1 HPREE
6 TPIKLTTLHSKWIP
20 HGDVSSENHKYE
32 SVGATE
38 LPDDEAPNDGS
49 KPLPK
54 IKAKW
59 MTGLLFCALG
69 VALALLAHVILT
81 VKLAT
86 KAASRGYGWGDSSS
100 VVFHGECSTANS
112 TATWLHVLINIIVL
126 TLTATSSYCCQI
138 LAAPSRA
145 GVDKAHARRVW
156 VSIGSS
162 SFTNIWYAPYWRK
175 ILWLLAL
182 LSSLPVQMAYNS
194 FVYVSVNAQ
203 DFGMVIAP
211 TNFTTTGSDWNTT
224 AHFEDMVGMSAGSLR
239 TAISSGS
246 LERLNITD
254 CADELAS
261 FQTRKNLVVA
271 MSSEVDM
278 LSGWT
283 CRMNAY
289 NDGPRF
295 NSTEGGCSLTEAWKG
310 GLEFDWFIKDPL
322 SLSTESKIEY
332 CYHQPVKATCQLE
345 CSLPIG
351 VAVMTCIA
359 VKLVC
364 MLIAALDRRKEIFLT
379 IGDALASFLR
389 RPDQYTVNNCLM
401 ARTNKGQSKVK
412 LTLNEYPWVSIFSRS
427 VPFRYGEASPPQP
440 KTVSTARR
448 TWSSA
453 FPPRMVAFLV
463 LFKAGLVALGAIA
476 IRFNTT
482 MFGESGYD
490 LALIGQSSW
499 DKKVNT
505 LYHSQFYPT
514 VGLGFVAV
522 VLIANI
528 PQLIISIVYTVYN
541 NALTRMLL
549 AAEFNSYAVKYKP
562 LRVSFPT
569 GEQRSTYYLSVPYR
583 YSIPFLAIFTLSHWL
598 ASEALSF
605 YQIVPINI
613 KGDFEPDR
621 TVNGLNASS
630 LGFRIMVVPWFIT
643 VVVFF
648 ILMLRRFKSAS
659 IPLALNCSAA
669 LSAACHRPPD
679 DNDAAEKPVKW
690 GEVVGMK
697 VPNLST
703 HIGPGIA
710 DLETEC
716 RHCSFTSKDI
726 VDPRPNCA
734 YY

>member
-1 HPREE
+1 
-6 TPIKLTTLHSKWIP
+6 
-20 HGDVSSENHKYE
+20 
-32 SVGATE
+32 
-38 LPDDEAPNDGS
+38 
-49 KPLPK
+49 
-54 IKAKW
+54 
-59 MTGLLFCALG
+59 
-69 VALALLAHVILT
+69 
-81 VKLAT
+81 
-86 KAASRGYGWGDSSS
+86 
-100 VVFHGECSTANS
+100 
-112 TATWLHVLINIIVL
+112 
-126 TLTATSSYCCQI
+126 
-138 LAAPSRA
+138 
-145 GVDKAHARRVW
+145 
-156 VSIGSS
+156 
-162 SFTNIWYAPYWRK
+162 
-175 ILWLLAL
+175 
-182 LSSLPVQMAYNS
+182 
-194 FVYVSVNAQ
+194 
-203 DFGMVIAP
+203 
-211 TNFTTTGSDWNTT
+211 
-224 AHFEDMVGMSAGSLR
+224 MSAGSLR
-239 TAISSGS
+239 TAISSGD
-246 LERLNITD
+246 LKRLNISD
-254 CADELAS
+254 CVDELAS
-261 FQTRKNLVVA
+261 FQTHKSIVVA

-278 LSGWT
+278 LYGWT
-283 CRMNAY
+283 CKLNAY
-289 NDGPRF
+289 NDGPQF
-295 NSTEGGCSLTEAWKG
+295 NSTVGGCSLIDEWQG
-310 GLEFDWFIKDPL
+310 GLDFNWTIINPL
-322 SLSTESKIEY
+322 SQPMAERSNIHPRSRKKNETKIEH
-332 CYHQPVKATCQLE
+332 CYHQPVEATCQLG

-389 RPDQYTVNNCLM
+389 RPDQYTANNCLM

-412 LTLNEYPWVSIFSRS
+412 LTINEYPWVSIFSRS

-440 KTVSTARR
+440 KTINTARR
-448 TWSSA
+448 AWSSA

-463 LFKAGLVALGAIA
+463 LFKAGLVVLGAIA

-514 VGLGFVAV
+514 VGLGFVAI

-549 AAEFNSYAVKYKP
+549 AAEFNNYAAKYKP

-605 YQIVPINI
+605 YQIVPINV
-613 KGDFEPDR
+613 KGDIELDR
-621 TVNGLNASS
+621 TINGLNASA

-648 ILMLRRFKSAS
+648 IMMLRRFKSAS

-703 HIGPGIA
+703 HMGSGIA

-716 RHCSFTSKDI
+716 RHCSFTSKDV